1 MPKYYETVKI
11 TAVGGEEVVEKA
23 LISTAVEKKRAVA
36 LYPDDSLDT
45 SELRAYIE
53 REHQVKFHL
62 DNLVGEASK
71 RVVVDMEIPV
81 GQIFYVGYKF
91 AAGITGDKF
100 IVIEYELVP

>member
-11 TAVGGEEVVEKA
+11 TAEGGKEVVEKA

-36 LYPDDSLDT
+36 LYPDDSLTT

-53 REHQVKFHL
+53 REHQVKFYI
-62 DNLVGEASK
+62 DNLLGEASK

-81 GQIFYVGYKF
+81 GQIFFVGYLF
-91 AAGITGDKF
+91 EAGATGDKYV
-100 IVIEYELVP
+100 VIEYELVP